1 MIELSAR
8 HALITGGG
16 TGIGAACATTLAEAG
31 ARVTITGRRR
41 EALEAVA
48 ATSDR
53 IRWMVMDVED
63 EESVVEGFAEA
74 RTVQPIDIVVANAG
88 VAETA
93 PLAKMSLEFWRRVQ
107 RINADGAFL
116 TFREALKGLGKADWG
131 RLIAISS
138 VAGQTGFA
146 YGGAYCASKHAMI
159 GLVRAASAEVIK
171 TGITVNALCPGYVRT
186 PIIERSVANIMEKTG
201 MDAASAEAGLREA
214 NPNGRFVE
222 PEEVAATALWLCSD
236 GARSVTGQAIQ
247 IAGGDV

>member
-1 MIELSAR
+1 MTDLSQR

-16 TGIGAACATTLAEAG
+16 TGIGAACALALAEAG
-31 ARVTITGRRR
+31 AHVTVTGRRR
-41 EALEAVA
+41 EPLEEIA
-48 ATSDR
+48 ARSDR
-53 IRWMVMDVED
+53 IRWMAMDVED

-74 RTVQPIDIVVANAG
+74 RAVQPVDIVIANAG

-93 PLAKMSLEFWRRVQ
+93 PLARMSLDFWRRVQ

-131 RLIAISS
+131 RLIAVSS
-138 VAGQTGFA
+138 IAGQTGFA

-186 PIIERSVANIMEKTG
+186 PIIERSVANIIEKTG
-201 MDAASAEAGLREA
+201 ISAEEAEATLREA

-222 PEEVAATALWLCSD
+222 PEEVAQTALWLCSD